1 MTPTELV
8 DKLMAWLT
16 DFLRYDPQHPMMFNT
31 GLFLG
36 TFLVFLGI
44 YISTANRKTVRVAYV
59 TIFSLFFYYK
69 ASGLYFLLLLLSTLI
84 DYTFGLLIYIH
95 HGDETPYRRK
105 RMYLGRHATV
115 IDLDHWF
122 APGPETF
129 QVKDPN
135 AALSWIISR
144 IGRGLQP
151 AFELFLTG
159 LNRLVDRTVPNEARG
174 RRRHVFLVMSV
185 LANLGLLIYFK
196 YTNFLITTFN
206 TFLSEPLDPVNILL
220 PVGISFFTFQTMSYT
235 IDIYRGKL
243 EPINNV
249 MDFAFYVSFFPQLVA
264 GPIVRAADFIPQI
277 RAELHVSRE
286 DVGRALL
293 LIATGAFKKL
303 VISDY
308 ISTNFVDRIFEAPGL
323 YSGFENLM
331 GVYGYALQ
339 IYCDFSGY
347 TDMAIGI
354 GLLMGYRLPLNFRAP
369 YQAKS
374 VQDFWRRWHISL
386 STWLRDYLYISL
398 GGNRKGQARTYFN
411 LLATMFL
418 GGLWHGAAW
427 TFILWGTLHGVALAL
442 HRMLTDTRHWLSQ
455 KFGEWLDR
463 LDERATTAAESEH
476 PDSMATRIS
485 EWRWRMQSWLPLLL
499 TILGR
504 FWGVIATFHFVCF
517 TWIFFRARSF
527 EQAIQVIDQIINN
540 FQPQLAWE
548 VWSGYREVFALML
561 LGYLMHFI
569 PEQVEIKW
577 EQRFVYAPVLVKS
590 LALGVVLYFVLVLQ
604 TQSTSPQPFIY
615 FQF

>member
-1 MTPTELV
+1 MILTSLV
-8 DKLMAWLT
+8 DDAWSWLL
-16 DFLRYDPQHPMMFNT
+16 DFLSYHPERPMMFNT

-59 TIFSLFFYYK
+59 TLFSLFFYYK
-69 ASGLYFLLLLLSTLI
+69 ASGIYFLLLILSTLI
-84 DYTFGLLIYIH
+84 DYTFGLLIYLH
-95 HGDETPYRRK
+95 HGEETPYRRK
-105 RMYLGRHATV
+105 RLYGSLHANV
-115 IDLDHWF
+115 IDLETWF
-122 APGPETF
+122 APGPQQLNLRDF
-129 QVKDPN
+129 N
-135 AALSWIISR
+135 ASLSWLIHSL
-144 IGRGLQP
+144 GRWLEP
-151 AFELFLTG
+151 AFEVLITG
-159 LNRLVDRTVPNEARG
+159 LDRLLNRFIDPAERG
-174 RRRHVFLVMSV
+174 RRRRAFLVMSV
-185 LANLGLLIYFK
+185 VANLGLLVYFK
-196 YTNFLITTFN
+196 YTNFLITTLN
-206 TFLSEPLDPVNILL
+206 AFLGDPLDPVNIFL

-243 EPINNV
+243 EPIDN
-249 MDFAFYVSFFPQLVA
+249 MLDFGFYVSFFPQLVA
-264 GPIVRAADFIPQI
+264 GPIVRASDFIPQI
-277 RAELHVSRE
+277 RAELNVSRE
-286 DVGRALL
+286 DIGRALL
-293 LIATGAFKKL
+293 LIASGAFKKL

-308 ISTNFVDRIFEAPGL
+308 ISVNFVERIFESPGL

-369 YQAKS
+369 YQATS

-386 STWLRDYLYISL
+386 SSWLRDYLYISL

-411 LLATMFL
+411 LLMTMFL

-427 TFILWGTLHGVALAL
+427 TFIFWGTLHGVALAL
-442 HRMLTDTRHWLSQ
+442 HRMLTDTRHWLSI

-463 LDERATTAAESEH
+463 LDERAIAAAEGDER
-476 PDSMATRIS
+476 DEMATRIS

-504 FWGVIATFHFVCF
+504 LWGLVATFHFVCL
-517 TWIFFRARSF
+517 TWIFFRADSF
-527 EQAIQVIDQIINN
+527 GKALQVLDQIFNN
-540 FQPQLAWE
+540 FQGQLAWQ
-548 VWSGYREVFALML
+548 VWSGYWEVFALML
-561 LGYLMHFI
+561 LGYLMHMI
-569 PEQVEIKW
+569 PENVELSWQK
-577 EQRFVYAPVLVKS
+577 RFIYAPVLVKS
-590 LALGVVLYFVLVLQ
+590 LALGLVLYVVLQ